1 MPCFSF
7 GATIHFSQDVFFEF
21 NNLVMS
27 FFGNDSDHFDFTGN
41 VNTPTYAAAL
51 AIEAVAGLV
60 ANFTVLAITLYQ
72 RNSFKQSSTLFFTS
86 LLLANLIMVIYN
98 LIASITIGSE
108 EWIIGSTHEERS
120 ATCAFFA
127 YMSWNSY
134 MTMSMTLAAISFDR
148 FLFIVKPHLHKS
160 FMKPQ
165 VALFVTIGIWLLSGV
180 INTTPFYGLGEY
192 GYASFIG
199 LCSSVID
206 RKGSNIAYL
215 FIHAVIF
222 MSIYVSIFITSLW
235 TFCFTR
241 RFMQSQ
247 SEIARNSVYV
257 SKRKRLFGIFGTMLL
272 AYTIAL
278 SPTYINSIVGV
289 FCDMPLE
296 VFVIG
301 CIVYNSI
308 TIINPVIQSY
318 FRPEIKIAY
327 KTIYTIIKTKI
338 RRQ

>member
-1 MPCFSF
+1 
-7 GATIHFSQDVFFEF
+7 
-21 NNLVMS
+21 MS
-27 FFGNDSDHFDFTGN
+27 LFGNDSDGFAFTGN

-51 AIEAVAGLV
+51 AIEAVVGLV

-72 RNSFKQSSTLFFTS
+72 RRSFKESSTIFFTS
-86 LLLANLIMVIYN
+86 LLLANLMMVMHI
-98 LIASITIGSE
+98 LITSITAGAG
-108 EWIIGSTHEERS
+108 EWIIGSTYEQKS
-120 ATCAFFA
+120 ATCAFFG

-134 MTMSMTLAAISFDR
+134 MILSMTLAATSFDR

-165 VALFVTIGIWLLSGV
+165 IALFVNIGIWLLSGV

-192 GYASFIG
+192 GYASYIG
-199 LCSSVID
+199 LCSSILY
-206 RKGSNIAYL
+206 GNGFNIAYL

-222 MSIYVSIFITSLW
+222 MSIYISIFITSVW

-257 SKRKRLFGIFGTMLL
+257 SKKKRLFGIFGTMLL
-272 AYTIAL
+272 AYTITL
-278 SPTYINSIVGV
+278 SPTYIIGIAAV
-289 FCDMPLE
+289 FYDTPLE
-296 VFVIG
+296 VSVTSL
-301 CIVYNSI
+301 IVYNSI
-308 TIINPVIQSY
+308 TIINPIIQSY
-318 FRPEIKIAY
+318 FRPEIKIVF
-327 KTIYTIIKTKI
+327 KTIYTTIKTKI